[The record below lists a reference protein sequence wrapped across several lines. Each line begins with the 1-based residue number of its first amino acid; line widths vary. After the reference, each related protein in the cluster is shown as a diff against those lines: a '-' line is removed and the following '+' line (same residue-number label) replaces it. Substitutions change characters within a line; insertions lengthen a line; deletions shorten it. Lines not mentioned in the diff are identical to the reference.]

1 MPLNQEQQSE
11 LRTAMNQRR
20 DQLAQEIRNDFER
33 SRQDNAGAIS
43 APAGDAGD
51 ESVADL
57 LAHLDQFDATRDVGE
72 LRAIEAAHGR
82 MDDGSYGTCENCGN
96 DIGFERLKASPTAV
110 RCIACQRQYEK
121 THASPATP
129 TL

>member
-1 MPLNQEQQSE
+1 MPLTQEQLSE
-11 LRTAMNQRR
+11 LRAGTDARR
-20 DQLAQEIRNDFER
+20 SQLAQEIRDDYAR
-33 SRQDNAGAIS
+33 SREDNIGAIS

-72 LRAIEAAHGR
+72 LRAIEAAQKR
-82 MDDGSYGTCENCGN
+82 MDEGTYGVCENCGN